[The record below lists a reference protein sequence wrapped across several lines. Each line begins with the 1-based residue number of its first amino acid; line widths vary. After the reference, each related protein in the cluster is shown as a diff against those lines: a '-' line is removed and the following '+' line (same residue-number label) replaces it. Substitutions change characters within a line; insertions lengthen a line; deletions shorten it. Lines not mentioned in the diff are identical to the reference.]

1 MPSYFNVFEC
11 GRSFF
16 NRLEVT
22 YEQVCIA
29 TPRYEY
35 YLKMLETLIDHNDR
49 HNAPLSSEKL
59 RQAVSIVVAEMEEE
73 ERDAKH
79 NANNVTMDTIF
90 NHSTSSPSQGDI
102 LNVTSVH
109 STISPSQEDSNVTNG
124 R

>member
-1 MPSYFNVFEC
+1 MANP
-11 GRSFF
+11 
-16 NRLEVT
+16 
-22 YEQVCIA
+22 ID
-29 TPRYEY
+29 EY
-35 YLKMLETLIDHNDR
+35 YRNMLETLIDHNDR
-49 HNAPLSSEKL
+49 HNTSSYSEKL

-73 ERDAKH
+73 ERDAEH
-79 NANNVTMDTIF
+79 NANNVNMDTIF